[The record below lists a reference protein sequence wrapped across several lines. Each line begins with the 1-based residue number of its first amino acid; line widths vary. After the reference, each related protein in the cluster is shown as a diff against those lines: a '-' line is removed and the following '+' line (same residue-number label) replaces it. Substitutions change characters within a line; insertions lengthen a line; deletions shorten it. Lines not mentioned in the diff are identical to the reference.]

1 MATHPEPPPTV
12 QEKVLIKTIA
22 LKKSFFLDKREISV
36 LKGIDLTIA
45 AGERIAIC
53 GESGAG
59 KSTLLQI
66 IGSLDKPSSGSVSF
80 AGVDIF
86 SRSERELARWRN
98 SALGFVF
105 QFHHLLPEFSALEN
119 VMTPALINGISMSE
133 ARGMANLL
141 LQKVGLAARTG
152 HKPGELSGGE
162 QQRVALARALIMRPE
177 AVLADEPTGNLD
189 AGTSDEIV
197 ALLMECNRE
206 FNTTLLLVTHSQRL
220 AQQMDRTIFIE
231 NGIILES

>member
-1 MATHPEPPPTV
+1 M
-12 QEKVLIKTIA
+12 IKTVA

-80 AGVDIF
+80 SDVDIF
-86 SRSERELARWRN
+86 SRSERELAKWRN
-98 SALGFVF
+98 LSLGFVF

-119 VMTPALINGISMSE
+119 VMTPALINGIPMPE
-133 ARGMANLL
+133 AKKMATRL
-141 LQKVGLAARTG
+141 LQKVGLAERTR

-162 QQRVALARALIMRPE
+162 QQRVALARALIMQPQ

-197 ALLMECNRE
+197 SLLMECNRE
-206 FNTTLLLVTHSQRL
+206 FNPTLLLVTHSQRL
-220 AQQMDRTIFIE
+220 ATQMDRTIYIE
-231 NGIILES
+231 NGLVLES

>member
-1 MATHPEPPPTV
+1 M
-12 QEKVLIKTIA
+12 IKTVA

-36 LKGIDLTIA
+36 LKGIDLTIS

-80 AGVDIF
+80 AEVDIF
-86 SRSERELARWRN
+86 SRSERELAKWRN

-119 VMTPALINGISMSE
+119 VMTPALIGGIAIMD
-133 ARGMANLL
+133 AKKMATRL
-141 LQKVGLAARTG
+141 LQKVGLGERVR

-162 QQRVALARALIMRPE
+162 QQRVAMARALIMQPK

-197 ALLMECNRE
+197 ALLMECNKD

-220 AQQMDRTIFIE
+220 ASQMDRTILIE
-231 NGIILES
+231 NGMVLES

>member
-1 MATHPEPPPTV
+1 M
-12 QEKVLIKTIA
+12 IKIEN

-36 LKGIDLTIA
+36 LKGIDFTIE

-53 GESGAG
+53 GESGTG

-66 IGSLDKPSSGSVSF
+66 IGSLDQPTSGNVSF
-80 AGVDIF
+80 SGVDTF
-86 SRSERELARWRN
+86 SRSEKELAKWRN
-98 SALGFVF
+98 LSLGFVF

-119 VMTPALINGISMSE
+119 VMTPALINYISMPE
-133 ARGMANLL
+133 AKKMATQL
-141 LQKVGLAARTG
+141 LQKVGLEERLN

-162 QQRVALARALIMRPE
+162 QQRVALARALIMHPK

-197 ALLMECNRE
+197 NLLMECNRE

-220 AQQMDRTIFIE
+220 AAQMDRTIFIE
-231 NGIILES
+231 NGLIQES

>member
-1 MATHPEPPPTV
+1 M
-12 QEKVLIKTIA
+12 IKAVA
-22 LKKSFFLDKREISV
+22 LKKSFFLDKREITV
-36 LKGIDLTIA
+36 LKGIDFTIE

-66 IGSLDKPSSGSVSF
+66 IGSLDKPSSGNVSF
-80 AGVDIF
+80 SGVDIF
-86 SRSERELARWRN
+86 SRSEQELAKWRN
-98 SALGFVF
+98 LSLGFVF

-119 VMTPALINGISMSE
+119 VMTPALINGRPMPE
-133 ARGMANLL
+133 AKEMATLL
-141 LQKVGLAARTG
+141 LQKVGLEERLR

-162 QQRVALARALIMRPE
+162 QQRVALARALIMRPQ

-197 ALLMECNRE
+197 NLLLECNRE

-220 AQQMDRTIFIE
+220 AAQMDRTILIE
-231 NGIILES
+231 NGLILES

>member
-1 MATHPEPPPTV
+1 M
-12 QEKVLIKTIA
+12 IKAVA
-22 LKKSFFLDKREISV
+22 LKKSFFLDKREITV
-36 LKGIDLTIA
+36 LKGIDFTIET
-45 AGERIAIC
+45 GECIAIC
-53 GESGAG
+53 GESGTG

-80 AGVDIF
+80 FGIDIF
-86 SRSERELARWRN
+86 SRSELELAKWRN
-98 SALGFVF
+98 LALGFVF

-119 VMTPALINGISMSE
+119 VMTPALINGISMLE
-133 ARGMANLL
+133 AKKTATKL
-141 LQKVGLAARTG
+141 LQKVGLGERLR

-162 QQRVALARALIMRPE
+162 QQRVALARALTMQPQ

-197 ALLMECNRE
+197 DLLLECNRE

-220 AQQMDRTIFIE
+220 AARMDRTMIIE
-231 NGIILES
+231 NGLILEQ

>member
-1 MATHPEPPPTV
+1 M
-12 QEKVLIKTIA
+12 IKAMA

-36 LKGIDLTIA
+36 LKGIDFTIE

-66 IGSLDKPSSGSVSF
+66 IGSLDKPSSGSISF
-80 AGVDIF
+80 SGVDIF
-86 SRSERELARWRN
+86 SRSEQELAKWRN
-98 SALGFVF
+98 LSLGFVF

-119 VMTPALINGISMSE
+119 VMTPALINGISMPKAKE
-133 ARGMANLL
+133 MAALL
-141 LQKVGLAARTG
+141 LQKVGLTERLR

-162 QQRVALARALIMRPE
+162 QQRVALARALIMRPQ

-206 FNTTLLLVTHSQRL
+206 FNTTLLLVTHNQRL
-220 AQQMDRTIFIE
+220 AARMDRTMFIK
-231 NGIILES
+231 NGRILES